1 MGPGATGAADGTSS
15 PSTTKLLLLDSLL
28 QEKSRIKELIM
39 SDVEGDDVP
48 SAAPVASGSMDI
60 NTAIQEVLKQA
71 LIADGLARG
80 LREAA
85 KALDKR
91 QALLCILADNCDEP
105 MYKKLVTALCQE
117 HGIPLIKVDSNMKLG
132 EWAGLCKI
140 DQEGRQ
146 VLCGCG
152 PRLGQPGPCPRCAA
166 GLPEGQQVAGDFKD
180 LIASAKIICIPCCV
194 PVMICRMACAFKTE
208 TKNSSEIE

>member
-1 MGPGATGAADGTSS
+1 
-15 PSTTKLLLLDSLL
+15 
-28 QEKSRIKELIM
+28 
-39 SDVEGDDVP
+39 
-48 SAAPVASGSMDI
+48 MDI

-71 LIADGLARG
+71 LIGDGLARG

-132 EWAGLCKI
+132 ERAGLCKI
-140 DQEGRQ
+140 DLPTTTPSHISMEDAETTKEPWSH
-146 VLCGCG
+146 VLADK
-152 PRLGQPGPCPRCAA
+152 Q
-166 GLPEGQQVAGDFKD
+166 D
-180 LIASAKIICIPCCV
+180 
-194 PVMICRMACAFKTE
+194 M
-208 TKNSSEIE
+208 